1 MPSNSAYNATATRTF
16 PGVHDAG
23 PRTSHSEKRVGSADQ
38 RTQWDRQADRPDKV
52 EDAGPWEPAVQ
63 EIVGFQN
70 LGDDWDGFGAES
82 PSRDV
87 LASAIG
93 LAYCL
98 YQDGVDP
105 PHRVSPGACGSIIF
119 EWQDADG
126 TYTEV
131 EVDRPLH
138 AEVMVVEPD
147 KPAKQWTLPTE

>member
-1 MPSNSAYNATATRTF
+1 MMPVLERPILRNEWAEQTSERNGIAKQTG
-16 PGVHDAG
+16 PG
-23 PRTSHSEKRVGSADQ
+23 
-38 RTQWDRQADRPDKV
+38 KV

-105 PHRVSPGACGSIIF
+105 PHRVSPGVCGSVIF